1 MYYDDDTGAVTF
13 MSGVLFGAL
22 LGASVA
28 LLLAPN
34 AGKKTRRK
42 LIRGLSS
49 AREEATGRWDDIS
62 DEVRSAVEA
71 GRKKVRI

>member
-1 MYYDDDTGAVTF
+1 
-13 MSGVLFGAL
+13 
-22 LGASVA
+22 VA

-42 LIRGLSS
+42 LIRGLSQ
-49 AREEATGRWDDIS
+49 AREEASGRWDDIS
-62 DEVRSAVEA
+62 DDVRSAVEA